1 MQSTDYTTTSPKVQI
16 RKFVMIILHS
26 TICIN
31 KMKSLLLLLWTLS
44 VSLVSAQACEERDIR
59 ITNQSVTTN
68 GNTFTIAGGLQICV
82 GSQWG
87 TVCQSQWS
95 DSDAT
100 VACRQLGLDYAD
112 G

>member
-1 MQSTDYTTTSPKVQI
+1 M
-16 RKFVMIILHS
+16 
-26 TICIN
+26 
-31 KMKSLLLLLWTLS
+31 
-44 VSLVSAQACEERDIR
+44 SLVAAQACEEGDIR
-59 ITNQSVTTN
+59 ITNQNVTTS
-68 GNTFTIAGGLQICV
+68 GHTFTIAGGLQICV

-87 TVCQSQWS
+87 TVCQNQWS

>member
-1 MQSTDYTTTSPKVQI
+1 M
-16 RKFVMIILHS
+16 
-26 TICIN
+26 
-31 KMKSLLLLLWTLS
+31 
-44 VSLVSAQACEERDIR
+44 SLVAAQQCEERDFR

-68 GNTFTIAGGLQICV
+68 GNTFIIAGGLQISV

-87 TVCQSQWS
+87 TVCQYEWS

-100 VACRQLGLDYAD
+100 DDCRQLGLDYAD

>member
-1 MQSTDYTTTSPKVQI
+1 M
-16 RKFVMIILHS
+16 
-26 TICIN
+26 
-31 KMKSLLLLLWTLS
+31 
-44 VSLVSAQACEERDIR
+44 SLVAAQACEERDIR
-59 ITNQSVTTN
+59 ITNQKVNTS

-87 TVCQSQWS
+87 TVCQNKWS
-95 DSDAT
+95 ENNAI

>member
-1 MQSTDYTTTSPKVQI
+1 M
-16 RKFVMIILHS
+16 
-26 TICIN
+26 
-31 KMKSLLLLLWTLS
+31 
-44 VSLVSAQACEERDIR
+44 SLVAAQQCEERDIR

-87 TVCQSQWS
+87 TVCQYEWS

>member
-1 MQSTDYTTTSPKVQI
+1 MQSQ
-16 RKFVMIILHS
+16 
-26 TICIN
+26 
-31 KMKSLLLLLWTLS
+31 LLLLWTLS
-44 VSLVSAQACEERDIR
+44 VSLVAAQECEERDIR
-59 ITNQSVTTN
+59 ITNQNVTTS

-82 GSQWG
+82 DNKWG
-87 TVCQSQWS
+87 TVCQNQWS